1 MKNLKRLFLS
11 MLAVFLLIGFGVPQ
25 IAYGQGANPKCT
37 LTIESDKHT
46 GFNKRAYASGVCS
59 DNVYGAY
66 FAEPDNFIIGGMVSD
81 SVKAGTYQYVIG
93 SPHSPTGEADL
104 TVHAIKKATAPKPKP
119 EPKPKPTP
127 TPKPE
132 PKPEPKPS
140 PAPAPKPVTKPKNP
154 TPKQSETKQPVQS
167 KQTQPSKSTEVK
179 NTGNQSKDIAVV
191 SIKETNSNINGKSN
205 NNIVSKDN
213 QIAENSK
220 ENLNNNT
227 KSEKHEDNEDET
239 AEINIVDDEPRQED
253 SIENESSN
261 KGSEKELELTADSDV
276 ASTSTSSPFALGK
289 LVFTILTVIVIGGL
303 SYYYWYRKRRKQYN

>member
-1 MKNLKRLFLS
+1 

-119 EPKPKPTP
+119 EPKPN
-127 TPKPE
+127 
-132 PKPEPKPS
+132 PS
-140 PAPAPKPVTKPKNP
+140 PAPKAVTKPKNH
-154 TPKQSETKQPVQS
+154 TPKQSETKQPDQS
-167 KQTQPSKSTEVK
+167 TQTQPSKSTEVK

-191 SIKETNSNINGKSN
+191 SIKETNSHINGKSN